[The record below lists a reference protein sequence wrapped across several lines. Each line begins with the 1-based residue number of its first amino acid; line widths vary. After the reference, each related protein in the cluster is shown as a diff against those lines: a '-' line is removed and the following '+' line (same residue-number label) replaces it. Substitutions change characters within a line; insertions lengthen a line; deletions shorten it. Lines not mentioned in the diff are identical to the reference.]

1 MTNDVTGLLMAL
13 YSEVNELRK
22 SVTTKQLE
30 AHPLYKE
37 YIRYTEVLYPNVEDM
52 QATLSSLRKLNAG
65 RKFLSKLK

>member
-37 YIRYTEVLYPNVEDM
+37 YLGYTEVLDPNVDDM
-52 QATLSSLRKLNAG
+52 QATLSALRKLNAG

>member
-13 YSEVNELRK
+13 YAEVNELRK

-37 YIRYTEVLYPNVEDM
+37 YVRYTEKLEPNVDDM
-52 QATLSSLRKLNAG
+52 QATLSALRKLNAG

>member
-13 YSEVNELRK
+13 YAEVNELRK
-22 SVTTKQLE
+22 SVTPKQLE

-37 YIRYTEVLYPNVEDM
+37 YVRYTEVLYPDVEDM
-52 QATLSSLRKLNAG
+52 QATLSALRKLNSG

>member
-22 SVTTKQLE
+22 SATPKQLE
-30 AHPLYKE
+30 EHPLYRE
-37 YIRYTEVLYPNVEDM
+37 YVRYTEVLYPNVEDM
-52 QATLSSLRKLNAG
+52 QATLSALRKLNAG

>member
-1 MTNDVTGLLMAL
+1 MVNDVTGLLMAL

-37 YIRYTEVLYPNVEDM
+37 YVRYTEVLYPNVEDM
-52 QATLSSLRKLNAG
+52 QSTLSALRKLNSG